1 LQHYNRTTFILKYLD
16 NKNFV
21 KNFFNSYVFLNLL
34 FIILCNLSNFRKA
47 NKVFI
52 NSYAFG
58 HSITESSIFFHEYGH
73 RGVCISVG
81 NRKNRNKY
89 LKSLFKPYILIHF
102 WLPSFS
108 DINIYHALRLRVHD
122 AISLYFEKSKLMRV
136 MLGKNHIIIQR
147 DILCDRAAARSLQLD
162 YRFTEEDATSLVDK
176 FNKDFIKVEQ
186 GAPLASLY
194 YLTQQ
199 KTFINHNM
207 SAKMIKLNH
216 KFLNRAQSFT
226 KSYAGGKIKICT
238 IILRKS
244 WKPWSGLGIASYT
257 QAIEYLI
264 SKNYLVNIVGDLQDL
279 HRLENFKLLDS
290 IYYSKQ
296 YNLNSKIFQI
306 LSVINSDFCIGDQ
319 SGLQALVHFLDKR
332 NLIINSVPFSQLQY
346 NSVML
351 PRIWLNENGSKANL
365 EEHSGHL
372 LHRYHSF
379 LNSEGNLIYP
389 TYYSPQTILDA
400 VINFVEAHESNNNST
415 WLRLNNFTRQEPQ
428 CMTIFSKNTSYSPI
442 LYKELKF

>member
-1 LQHYNRTTFILKYLD
+1 MQHYSKTTFVLKYVD
-16 NKNFV
+16 NINIFKIFLY
-21 KNFFNSYVFLNLL
+21 SYVSLNLF
-34 FIILCNLSNFRKA
+34 FIILFNLSNFRKA

-58 HSITESSIFFHEYGH
+58 HSITESSVFFHEYGH

-102 WLPSFS
+102 WLPSLS
-108 DINIYHALRLRVHD
+108 DINVYHALRLRVHV
-122 AISLYFEKSKLMRV
+122 AISSYFEKSKLVRI
-136 MLGKNHIIIQR
+136 MLGKNHFIIQR
-147 DILCDRAAARSLQLD
+147 DILCNKAAARSLQLD
-162 YRFTEEDATSLVDK
+162 YRFTEEDATNLVDK
-176 FNKDFIKVEQ
+176 FNKDFVKVEP

-194 YLTQQ
+194 YLAQQ
-199 KTFINHNM
+199 KTLINYNM
-207 SAKMIKLNH
+207 SAKMIRLNH
-216 KFLNRAQSFT
+216 KFLNKAQNFA
-226 KSYAGGKIKICT
+226 KRYDGGKLKICT
-238 IILRKS
+238 IILRNS
-244 WKPWSGLGIASYT
+244 WKPWSGLGILSYT

-264 SKNYLVNIVGDLQDL
+264 SKNYLVNIIGDLQDL
-279 HRLENFKLLDS
+279 HKLENFELLGS

-296 YNLNSKIFQI
+296 YDLNPKIFQI

-351 PRIWLNENGSKANL
+351 PRIWLNQNGSKATL
-365 EEHSGHL
+365 EELSGHL
-372 LHRYHSF
+372 LHKYHSF
-379 LNSEGNLIYP
+379 SNSEGNLIYP
-389 TYYSPQTILDA
+389 SYYSPQTILDA
-400 VINFVEAHESNNNST
+400 VSNFVEVHESNNNST
-415 WLRLNNFTRQEPQ
+415 CLRLNNLAHQDPQ

-442 LYKELKF
+442 LYKELKI